1 MVTYYLALF
10 ILFFHYSTQ
19 FSKTIEKRR
28 TTKTGVIWWDGG
40 IGRSWTCLLPWTQ
53 VIYSYIQNIL
63 SEKDLK
69 TGWTVSTTK
78 GKRTEMRWV
87 GESEIWPH
95 KGKNDILATAVGPQ
109 LGTTSKIWLISLR
122 SKGFE
127 LYIRQ
132 PKSQIL
138 YKREESLQYLT
149 LKVSGK
155 QTQENYRTTG
165 NQKLTLKGLIY
176 KLIWPEKQHRNIILK
191 VHEP

>member
-1 MVTYYLALF
+1 MRWWHRK
-10 ILFFHYSTQ
+10 ILNVPPPMDTGNLQLHTEHSLW
-19 FSKTIEKRR
+19 KR
-28 TTKTGVIWWDGG
+28 
-40 IGRSWTCLLPWTQ
+40 
-53 VIYSYIQNIL
+53 
-63 SEKDLK
+63 SEN
-69 TGWTVSTTK
+69 WMNRVSTAK

-87 GESEIWPH
+87 GESEIRPH
-95 KGKNDILATAVGPQ
+95 QGKNDILATAVGPQ

-132 PKSQIL
+132 PNSQIL

-155 QTQENYRTTG
+155 QTRENYRTTG

-176 KLIWPEKQHRNIILK
+176 KLIWPEKQHKNIILK